1 MYFLRCYPM
10 VILWV
15 CYGYPMV
22 LTVNYPTT
30 TTNKLRT
37 ATNRFSTPTFKKSLF
52 GAFFFAY
59 IRKKY
64 YLCSRFYYA

>member
-1 MYFLRCYPM
+1 MRFWRYYLM
-10 VILWV
+10 VILWL

-22 LTVNYPTT
+22 LTANYPTT
-30 TTNKLRT
+30 S
-37 ATNRFSTPTFKKSLF
+37 TNRFSTPTFKKSLF